1 MLVKMKKAFKDL
13 ATAHFTNKYAK
24 SEKYANSHFFSR
36 NLCFCIK
43 AHFHNKSGNN
53 VRHFIDFPFW

>member
-24 SEKYANSHFFSR
+24 SEKYANSHFFLETCVFALKHISIT
-36 NLCFCIK
+36 NQEIM
-43 AHFHNKSGNN
+43 
-53 VRHFIDFPFW
+53 